1 MARLNGVS
9 PACLWKCKHNN
20 ISSILSL
27 YLGQKVTESN
37 EKLFFI
43 RGSGGWGF
51 LLCWQISNFDHSQLP
66 LNRYP
71 KKWAPCKWKPRV
83 GPCLSSHH
91 LAGHL
96 IGSDKKSQIVRY
108 FQRRLCDKLRLLC
121 DKLCDFF
128 RANLHC
134 FTRFQRRKTT
144 LMLFNEQFECKRIIK
159 HPFKTK

>member
-1 MARLNGVS
+1 MEFLQPVYGNASITIL
-9 PACLWKCKHNN
+9 
-20 ISSILSL
+20 SILFL
-27 YLGQKVTESN
+27 YLGLKVTESN

-51 LLCWQISNFDHSQLP
+51 LLYWQISNFDHSQLP

-71 KKWAPCKWKPRV
+71 KKWAPCKMETKSWSLPFF
-83 GPCLSSHH
+83 PP

-108 FQRRLCDKLRLLC
+108 FLGRLCDKLRLLC

-134 FTRFQRRKTT
+134 FTRFQRRKTI
-144 LMLFNEQFECKRIIK
+144 LMLFNRQFECKE
-159 HPFKTK
+159 